1 MKNIVLIGF
10 MATGKSSVGR
20 CLARML
26 RREFVDTDREIERL
40 TGRSVVQIFATEGEK
55 RFRSEEKLLCA
66 KLARRRDLVIAT
78 GGGTLL
84 DPENVRQLGENGVFI
99 QLTASVADI
108 WARARRKGDRP
119 LLHREGRARI
129 VELLE
134 ARAGL
139 YDVAEFTVDTGTRS
153 VEATVREIIRFL
165 KEKGYLDQT
174 G

>member
-1 MKNIVLIGF
+1 LKNIVLIGF

-20 CLARML
+20 RLARML
-26 RREFVDTDREIERL
+26 RREFIDTDREIERL
-40 TGRSVVQIFATEGEK
+40 TGKSVAQIFAVEGEK

-66 KLARRRDLVIAT
+66 KLACRQGLVIAT

-84 DPENVRQLGENGVFI
+84 DPENVRQLGKNGVFI
-99 QLTASVADI
+99 RLTASVDDI
-108 WARARRKGDRP
+108 WERVRRKGNRP
-119 LLHREGRARI
+119 LLHGDGRARI

-139 YDVAEFTVDTGTRS
+139 YDVAEFTVDTGIRS
-153 VEATVREIIRFL
+153 VEATAQEIICFL